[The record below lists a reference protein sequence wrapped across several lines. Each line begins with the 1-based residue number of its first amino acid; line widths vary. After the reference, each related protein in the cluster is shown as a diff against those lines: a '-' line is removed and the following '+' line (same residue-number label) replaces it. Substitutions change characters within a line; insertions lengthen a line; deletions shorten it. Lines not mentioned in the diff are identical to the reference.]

1 MYALRPS
8 VVFACWMKT
17 SDLDLVIY
25 SFNYANVKHNSF
37 KTAYLS
43 VFRIPDGPIVLVHNK
58 SSKNL
63 HTFVVTFFFS
73 SKNPSA
79 AIPTTCRCAMLLL
92 WSRPS
97 VGGRLGDHSLT

>member
-8 VVFACWMKT
+8 IVFACWMKT

-25 SFNYANVKHNSF
+25 SFNYA
-37 KTAYLS
+37 S
-43 VFRIPDGPIVLVHNK
+43 VIPDAPIVLVHNK

-63 HTFVVTFFFS
+63 HTFVVTFFFFKKPFS
-73 SKNPSA
+73 SESHY
-79 AIPTTCRCAMLLL
+79 CRCAMLLS

-97 VGGRLGDHSLT
+97 VGQTWRSQFDLNSF